1 LDSIIHTIK
10 SLILLGILTGGNG
23 IAIPYISD
31 GLLERT
37 LEHSPTRS
45 NQQRN
50 GLRKEFPSKPG
61 KLDLIQWLRE
71 EVRQLKVSG
80 AIHEFD
86 LLVDN

>member
-1 LDSIIHTIK
+1 MLDSIVYTIK
-10 SLILLGILTGGNG
+10 GLILLGILTGGDD
-23 IAIPYISD
+23 ITIPYISG
-31 GLLERT
+31 GLPSST
-37 LEHSPTRS
+37 P
-45 NQQRN
+45 QREDTNREN